1 MFFKWGKKTFVM
13 HTRDKATE
21 FEHIEIIY
29 DAIVL
34 SLHTNTFNKEFSSAI
49 NKKNSNEFCYNDGTK
64 YILIRCI

>member
-1 MFFKWGKKTFVM
+1 M

-34 SLHTNTFNKEFSSAI
+34 NLHTNTFNKEFSSAI
-49 NKKNSNEFCYNDGTK
+49 NKKNINEFCYNDGTE
-64 YILIRCI
+64 YIY